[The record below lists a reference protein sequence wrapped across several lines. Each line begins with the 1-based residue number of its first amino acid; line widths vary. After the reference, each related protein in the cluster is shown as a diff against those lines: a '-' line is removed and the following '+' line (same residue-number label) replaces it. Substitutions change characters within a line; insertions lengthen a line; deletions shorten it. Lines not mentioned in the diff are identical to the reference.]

1 MRNGYCAKLVDPW
14 IQYRNGAGTMFGNIY
29 CDTILDSE
37 FGWEAWSNPIVFS
50 CVCGVLQCVV
60 EKIIVVVANEMLER
74 RIVLRMR
81 RTFSITRNFVTAAD
95 TLVYPR
101 WLTYDSTL
109 NNDFV
114 LASHPIFDFY
124 VWSFDDMVSS
134 FQNELTSSCVYFL
147 LHSESHAV
155 SWMAMYLSCGR
166 SAGIIFDLIHYAPV
180 IFKASYISVIAGKI
194 LLVKDFA
201 LMD

>member
-1 MRNGYCAKLVDPW
+1 
-14 IQYRNGAGTMFGNIY
+14 MFGNIY

-81 RTFSITRNFVTAAD
+81 RTFSITRNFVAAAD

-114 LASHPIFDFY
+114 LASHPMFDFY
-124 VWSFDDMVSS
+124 VWQFDDMVSS

-155 SWMAMYLSCGR
+155 S
-166 SAGIIFDLIHYAPV
+166 
-180 IFKASYISVIAGKI
+180 
-194 LLVKDFA
+194 
-201 LMD
+201 